1 MKSVNELLVK
11 AKSLPKQRIAVVF
24 AHDEFVMDAV
34 KATCDLGIISPILI
48 GDALIIADLIRKLNI
63 TEPCEIINEI
73 DGEKASRI
81 AVDLVNAKKA
91 DVLMKGLL
99 DTKILL
105 KAVVNS
111 EWGIK
116 DAKLLSHIGLVSF
129 VGFDRVLFATD
140 GAMNIYPTVDE
151 KILLIENAVK
161 LTRLLGYKKT
171 HVGLV
176 SAVEKV
182 NPKILSTVEADAI
195 KNHFLQINPQDFV
208 VDGPFAV
215 DNLVSLESVKHK
227 GLTSPV
233 AGIADVLVFPNLD
246 GGNIFY
252 KTCVFLGNA
261 DAAGIVIGAK
271 VPIVLTSRADSA
283 ETKTNSI
290 ALGVICGYGLSIT
303 RH

>member
-116 DAKLLSHIGLVSF
+116 DAKLLSHVGLVSF
-129 VGFDRVLFATD
+129 VGFDRGLFATD

-151 KILLIENAVK
+151 
-161 LTRLLGYKKT
+161 
-171 HVGLV
+171 
-176 SAVEKV
+176 
-182 NPKILSTVEADAI
+182 
-195 KNHFLQINPQDFV
+195 
-208 VDGPFAV
+208 
-215 DNLVSLESVKHK
+215 
-227 GLTSPV
+227 
-233 AGIADVLVFPNLD
+233 
-246 GGNIFY
+246 
-252 KTCVFLGNA
+252 
-261 DAAGIVIGAK
+261 
-271 VPIVLTSRADSA
+271 
-283 ETKTNSI
+283 
-290 ALGVICGYGLSIT
+290 
-303 RH
+303 